1 MQSPIEKLW
10 DLIQDDTSNKL
21 WPTIKRMDEVVA
33 LHIQDWWEYPHRV
46 ISLFG
51 KGWIRDSANDS
62 AA

>member
-1 MQSPIEKLW
+1 
-10 DLIQDDTSNKL
+10 
-21 WPTIKRMDEVVA
+21 
-33 LHIQDWWEYPHRV
+33 LHLQDWWEDPHRV